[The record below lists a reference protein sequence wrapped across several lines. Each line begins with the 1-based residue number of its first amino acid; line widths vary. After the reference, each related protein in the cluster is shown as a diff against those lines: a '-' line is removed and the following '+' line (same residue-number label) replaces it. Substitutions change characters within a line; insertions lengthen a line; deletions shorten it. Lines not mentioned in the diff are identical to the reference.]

1 MYKSVTRCEVS
12 LQKATRTNVIGLTV
26 NSKAAVIS
34 FFLGLKEKLETGKK
48 NLKTNFTTS
57 KIQVLLDSI
66 RTQRQ
71 LATEQ
76 IKPVK
81 RK

>member
-1 MYKSVTRCEVS
+1 M
-12 LQKATRTNVIGLTV
+12 IGLAV
-26 NSKAAVIS
+26 NSKAVVIS
-34 FFLGLKEKLETGKK
+34 FFLGLKEKLETGEKK

-81 RK
+81 KKMKMVA

>member
-1 MYKSVTRCEVS
+1 M
-12 LQKATRTNVIGLTV
+12 IGLAV
-26 NSKAAVIS
+26 NGKAAAIS
-34 FFLGLKEKLETGKK
+34 FFHGLKEKLETGEK

-76 IKPVK
+76 IKSVK